1 MTTLS
6 QVELSYPTWSIVR
19 AAAARQ
25 AARDAR
31 RDTETVEAM
40 YSLTPEIVA
49 TENGDTY
56 DASIAEER
64 WYRSISP
71 AGCFNPESG
80 VRRGARALL
89 THQTSERCVTRT
101 RPAENHSYIRCA

>member
-6 QVELSYPTWSIVR
+6 QIELSCPIWSIVR

-40 YSLTPEIVA
+40 YSLIPDTVA
-49 TENGDTY
+49 ENRDAQ
-56 DASIAEER
+56 DASVAEER
-64 WYRSISP
+64 WYNGR
-71 AGCFNPESG
+71 
-80 VRRGARALL
+80 L
-89 THQTSERCVTRT
+89 TRT
-101 RPAENHSYIRCA
+101 RPAETFFYSRCA